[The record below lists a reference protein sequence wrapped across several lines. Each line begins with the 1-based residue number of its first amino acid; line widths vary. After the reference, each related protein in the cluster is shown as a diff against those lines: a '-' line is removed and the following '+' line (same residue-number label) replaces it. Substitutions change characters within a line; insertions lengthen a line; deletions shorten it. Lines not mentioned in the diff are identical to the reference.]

1 MRTHRFGMKIKL
13 PSTTALKH
21 QIRMR
26 MARYEIE
33 KSETEARRE
42 APAEQPSE
50 ELLLK

>member
-1 MRTHRFGMKIKL
+1 MKIKL

-33 KSETEARRE
+33 NSEAEVRPE
-42 APAEQPSE
+42 APAEKCSE